1 MNEHTSATIKHTGD
15 FFLSMNEWGIT
26 PIMFFSVGI
35 IIVVIG
41 VWLYFY
47 AKTFTQILK
56 ALENINHTIELNNKT
71 NEVILNDLK
80 YKTERSMEM
89 HEKTHRKLDMLLMR
103 EKGI

>member
-1 MNEHTSATIKHTGD
+1 MNEHTGEIIRHTGD
-15 FFLSMNEWGIT
+15 FFLNMNKWGVT
-26 PIMFFSVGI
+26 PIVFFCVCLI
-35 IIVVIG
+35 LIVIG

-47 AKTFTQILK
+47 ARTFNQILK

-71 NEVILNDLK
+71 NEMFLSDLK

-103 EKGI
+103 EKGL